1 LHIQRY
7 GIVYIMY
14 REVQKVD
21 IIYRETQEVCN
32 INREVQQ
39 ICIMN
44 REEVNGLQSA
54 REAKSSNT

>member
-1 LHIQRY
+1 
-7 GIVYIMY
+7 
-14 REVQKVD
+14 VD
-21 IIYRETQEVCN
+21 IIYREAQEVCN

-44 REEVNGLQSA
+44 REEVNGLQLG